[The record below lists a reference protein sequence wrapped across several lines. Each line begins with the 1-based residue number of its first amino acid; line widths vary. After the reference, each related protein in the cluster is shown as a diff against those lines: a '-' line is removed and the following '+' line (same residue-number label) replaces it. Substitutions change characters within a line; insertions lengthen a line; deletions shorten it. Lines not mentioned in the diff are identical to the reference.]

1 MVLTTCVC
9 VLRFVSV
16 SAQMFLV
23 LKHTQILFLATF
35 EERGKFLINFVF
47 ENA

>member
-9 VLRFVSV
+9 VLCFVSV

-23 LKHTQILFLATF
+23 LKHTQILFLVTF
-35 EERGKFLINFVF
+35 KEKEKFLINLFF